1 MGKTQVCYL
10 LRLISL
16 AIVFMIYTKHVMEY
30 AAKSC
35 ALYAVTNVS
44 ISRTHNIVS
53 CSFISPQVAIVAP
66 ANVDGPIC
74 TQTINKE

>member
-1 MGKTQVCYL
+1 
-10 LRLISL
+10 
-16 AIVFMIYTKHVMEY
+16 MIYTKHVMEY